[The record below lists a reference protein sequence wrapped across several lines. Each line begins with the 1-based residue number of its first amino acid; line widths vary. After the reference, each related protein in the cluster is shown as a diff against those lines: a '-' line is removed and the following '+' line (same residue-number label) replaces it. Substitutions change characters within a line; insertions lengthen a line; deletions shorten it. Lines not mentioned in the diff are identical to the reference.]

1 MLRRRYLR
9 EDDQISTLKKIK
21 NAFNADID
29 RSRNIDKIVKAINT
43 YCKAIKALPALKQ
56 NHEGDYIF
64 TVDCAE
70 YNNYYDNFKDNLKA
84 FIKDLIDSFI
94 ADCKKGDEER
104 ADDFIYWISSKYG
117 KF

>member
-1 MLRRRYLR
+1 MLRRRPLR
-9 EDDQISTLKKIK
+9 ENDKISTLKTIK

-56 NHEGDYIF
+56 NHDGDYIF
-64 TVDCAE
+64 TVDCEE
-70 YNNYYDNFKDNLKA
+70 YNYYYDNFKDNLKA
-84 FIKDLIDSFI
+84 FIKDLIDSAI
-94 ADCKKGDEER
+94 AHCRKGDEEI